1 MTTTSV
7 LMPVAREIPK
17 NIVAL
22 DFETYYDDA
31 FTLKKMPTSEYIRD
45 KRFKAHGAAIR
56 LPTETTSRWV
66 SSTQLQE
73 TFAAIDWSQTALL
86 AHHCQF
92 DGLILSH
99 HFGIHPMYMLCTMSM
114 ARALYSHDI
123 GAILD
128 EVAKFLGKGAKLRG
142 ALDNTKGKRE
152 LTPDEEQAL
161 AEYAIQ
167 DNDLAWAIFQEM
179 TPIFPLH
186 ELHLIDITVRAFTD
200 PVLKVNIPR
209 AKAELKREVAHKQEL
224 ITKACE
230 ILGAEDLK
238 AAGKVLSSSDKFA
251 AALEV
256 FGVDVPL
263 KWSDKQEKLIPA
275 LAKNDL
281 EFQELEDHPDEN
293 VQALYT
299 ARLAVKST
307 IIETRA
313 ERLIDHAR
321 PALPI
326 YLNYHRAH
334 TGRWCM
340 KPDSEILTPNGWVRM
355 DAWAGEPIMQ
365 WDDYTLSWC
374 ATPLMNVFSYEGD
387 LLRLNGRGIK
397 GSFTPEHRIPAVTG
411 RGNLL
416 VKTADEAYRHDV
428 KVPTGGEY
436 DGTLSGLLW
445 HESYQA
451 PLDWELL
458 EVPLHQKHEI
468 INGLCTSSGVFL
480 TNGSR
485 KYFTTDRQNAEI
497 VATLAHM
504 SGSKATLHTRS
515 GSKAALEPNVRYE
528 VLISPRTHTSVR
540 HSDWRREPYEG
551 QVYCPTTDT
560 GFFLVRVGDCIYVT
574 GNSGGDKLN
583 PQNFGRDSELRRC
596 IKAPRGHRLVVVDS
610 GQIEARVLAWLA
622 GQEDLLDTFR
632 AYDAGTGPDPY
643 RTLAADIYNKQPE
656 EIDKTERFVGKVCL
670 AKGSFVLSSR
680 GWIPIETLRA
690 TDQLWDGDSWQEHGG
705 LISNGTKETIA
716 LCGLRLTPEHLV
728 WTGTNW
734 ISAGHLLHNNHEL
747 FRALAYAKSNMPGYI
762 EPYPTI
768 EPNDSSELEVFDI
781 ACVGPKNRFFAWS
794 ERGPLVVH
802 NCRLGLGYGMGAP
815 KLQYT
820 LETGSMG
827 PPIVLPE
834 NECKRAV
841 NVYRA
846 RSRQIVMLWDLLGK
860 ILTAMVAGN
869 TVQYRD
875 ILTFYPDHV
884 LQPNGL
890 ALHYPDLRATWG
902 ERGFTDFTYRS
913 SRRGHRS
920 KIYGGKFAENLV
932 QALARIVVAEQ
943 GLRIADRYRVVL
955 LVHDE
960 VVLCVPTTEAKRALD
975 FSLEQMT
982 LPPAWAQG
990 IPLAAEGGIGDNY
1003 GDAKPS

>member
-1 MTTTSV
+1 
-7 LMPVAREIPK
+7 
-17 NIVAL
+17 
-22 DFETYYDDA
+22 
-31 FTLKKMPTSEYIRD
+31 
-45 KRFKAHGAAIR
+45 
-56 LPTETTSRWV
+56 
-66 SSTQLQE
+66 
-73 TFAAIDWSQTALL
+73 
-86 AHHCQF
+86 
-92 DGLILSH
+92 
-99 HFGIHPMYMLCTMSM
+99 
-114 ARALYSHDI
+114 
-123 GAILD
+123 
-128 EVAKFLGKGAKLRG
+128 
-142 ALDNTKGKRE
+142 
-152 LTPDEEQAL
+152 
-161 AEYAIQ
+161 
-167 DNDLAWAIFQEM
+167 
-179 TPIFPLH
+179 
-186 ELHLIDITVRAFTD
+186 
-200 PVLKVNIPR
+200 
-209 AKAELKREVAHKQEL
+209 
-224 ITKACE
+224 
-230 ILGAEDLK
+230 
-238 AAGKVLSSSDKFA
+238 
-251 AALEV
+251 
-256 FGVDVPL
+256 
-263 KWSDKQEKLIPA
+263 
-275 LAKNDL
+275 
-281 EFQELEDHPDEN
+281 
-293 VQALYT
+293 
-299 ARLAVKST
+299 
-307 IIETRA
+307 
-313 ERLIDHAR
+313 
-321 PALPI
+321 
-326 YLNYHRAH
+326 
-334 TGRWCM
+334 
-340 KPDSEILTPNGWVRM
+340 
-355 DAWAGEPIMQ
+355 
-365 WDDYTLSWC
+365 
-374 ATPLMNVFSYEGD
+374 
-387 LLRLNGRGIK
+387 
-397 GSFTPEHRIPAVTG
+397 
-411 RGNLL
+411 
-416 VKTADEAYRHDV
+416 
-428 KVPTGGEY
+428 
-436 DGTLSGLLW
+436 
-445 HESYQA
+445 
-451 PLDWELL
+451 
-458 EVPLHQKHEI
+458 
-468 INGLCTSSGVFL
+468 
-480 TNGSR
+480 
-485 KYFTTDRQNAEI
+485 
-497 VATLAHM
+497 
-504 SGSKATLHTRS
+504 
-515 GSKAALEPNVRYE
+515 
-528 VLISPRTHTSVR
+528 
-540 HSDWRREPYEG
+540 
-551 QVYCPTTDT
+551 
-560 GFFLVRVGDCIYVT
+560 
-574 GNSGGDKLN
+574 
-583 PQNFGRDSELRRC
+583 
-596 IKAPRGHRLVVVDS
+596 
-610 GQIEARVLAWLA
+610 
-622 GQEDLLDTFR
+622 
-632 AYDAGTGPDPY
+632 
-643 RTLAADIYNKQPE
+643 LAADIYNKQPE

-960 VVLCVPTTEAKRALD
+960 VVLCVPTREAKRALD